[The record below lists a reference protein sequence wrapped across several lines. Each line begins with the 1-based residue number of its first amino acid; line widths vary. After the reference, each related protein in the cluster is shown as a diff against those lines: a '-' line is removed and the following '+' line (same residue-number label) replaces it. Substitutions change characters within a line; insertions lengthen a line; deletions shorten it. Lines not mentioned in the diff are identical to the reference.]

1 MGVRGDGASRQA
13 LPRTSVIVHG
23 IEDPLGG
30 RDPLQAAQP
39 LNGKSF
45 AYVGRLVMEK
55 GLSVLLE
62 ATRLLRVQGHD
73 VAVVLIGDGPDRPRI
88 EKQINSLCLEKTV
101 RITGFLSGET
111 LDQV

>member
-45 AYVGRLVMEK
+45 AYVGRLVMAK

-73 VAVVLIGDGPDRPRI
+73 VAVLLIGDAPHRPRI
-88 EKQINSLCLEKTV
+88 DTQINALVLEQTV
-101 RITGFLSGET
+101 PITRLRPGPRFAQ
-111 LDQV
+111 D